1 MRYIKKSSLNASEVA
16 QIRRRSDNNYIWAV
30 LDIAQNR
37 IAIGDEFLIDLRDAL
52 IRKYRSYSYDIYGI
66 GLDLR
71 TGEIFYATIVNR
83 MNSNYRELKDIP
95 QHVRD
100 RIETMVA
107 YYFERFEPFR
117 PKSYRIYQAHNAQS
131 SSR

>member
-16 QIRRRSDNNYIWAV
+16 KIRRRSDDYIWAV
-30 LDIAQNR
+30 LDTAQNR
-37 IAIGDEFLIDLRDAL
+37 IVIGDESLVELRDTL
-52 IRKYRSYSYDIYGI
+52 IRKFRSYSNNIYGI

-71 TGEIFYATIVNR
+71 TGEIFYAKVINR
-83 MNSNYRELKDIP
+83 MNSNYRALKDIP
-95 QHVRD
+95 QNVKN

-117 PKSYRIYQAHNAQS
+117 PKTYRTHQAHAARHPS
-131 SSR
+131 C

>member
-16 QIRRRSDNNYIWAV
+16 KIRRRSDDYIWAV
-30 LDIAQNR
+30 LDTAQNR
-37 IAIGDEFLIDLRDAL
+37 IVIGDESLVELRGTL
-52 IRKYRSYSYDIYGI
+52 IRKFRSYSNNIYGI

-71 TGEIFYATIVNR
+71 TGEIFYAKVINR
-83 MNSNYRELKDIP
+83 MNSNYRALKDIP
-95 QHVRD
+95 QNIKN

-117 PKSYRIYQAHNAQS
+117 TKTYRTHQAHAARHPS
-131 SSR
+131 C

>member
-16 QIRRRSDNNYIWAV
+16 KIRRRSDDYIWAV
-30 LDIAQNR
+30 LDTAQNR
-37 IAIGDEFLIDLRDAL
+37 IVIGDESLVELRDTL
-52 IRKYRSYSYDIYGI
+52 IRKFRSYSNNIYGI

-71 TGEIFYATIVNR
+71 TGEIVYAKVINR
-83 MNSNYRELKDIP
+83 MNSNYRALKDIP
-95 QHVRD
+95 QNIKN

-117 PKSYRIYQAHNAQS
+117 PKTYRTHQAHAARHPS
-131 SSR
+131 C

>member
-16 QIRRRSDNNYIWAV
+16 KIRRRSDDYIWAV
-30 LDIAQNR
+30 LDTAQNR
-37 IAIGDEFLIDLRDAL
+37 IVIGDESLVELRDTL
-52 IRKYRSYSYDIYGI
+52 IRKFRSYSNNIYGI

-71 TGEIFYATIVNR
+71 TGEIFYAKVINR
-83 MNSNYRELKDIP
+83 MNSNYRALKDIP
-95 QHVRD
+95 QNIKN

-117 PKSYRIYQAHNAQS
+117 PKTYRTHQARAARHPS
-131 SSR
+131 C

>member
-16 QIRRRSDNNYIWAV
+16 KIRRRSDDYIWAV
-30 LDIAQNR
+30 LDTAQNR
-37 IAIGDEFLIDLRDAL
+37 IVIGDESLVELRDTL
-52 IRKYRSYSYDIYGI
+52 IRKFRSYSNNIYGI

-71 TGEIFYATIVNR
+71 TGEIFYAKVINR
-83 MNSNYRELKDIP
+83 MNSNYRALKDIP
-95 QHVRD
+95 QNVKN

-117 PKSYRIYQAHNAQS
+117 PKSYHTYRTHTA
-131 SSR
+131 R

>member
-16 QIRRRSDNNYIWAV
+16 KIRRRSDDYIWAV
-30 LDIAQNR
+30 LDTAQNR
-37 IAIGDEFLIDLRDAL
+37 IVIGDESLVELRDTL
-52 IRKYRSYSYDIYGI
+52 IRKFRSYSNNIYGI

-71 TGEIFYATIVNR
+71 TGEIFYAKVINR
-83 MNSNYRELKDIP
+83 MNSNYRALKDIP
-95 QHVRD
+95 QNVKD

-117 PKSYRIYQAHNAQS
+117 PKTYRTYQARAAQPS
-131 SSR
+131 SC

>member
-16 QIRRRSDNNYIWAV
+16 KIRRRSDDYIWAV
-30 LDIAQNR
+30 LDTAQNR
-37 IAIGDEFLIDLRDAL
+37 IVIGDESLVELRDTL
-52 IRKYRSYSYDIYGI
+52 IRKFRSYSNNIYGI

-71 TGEIFYATIVNR
+71 TGEIFYAKVINR
-83 MNSNYRELKDIP
+83 MNSNYRALKDIP
-95 QHVRD
+95 QNIKN

-117 PKSYRIYQAHNAQS
+117 PKTYRTYQAHAVRHPS
-131 SSR
+131 C